1 MQSRSVVGKRIVRV
15 NQTRSLTNTG
25 VAYDVHSILLENG
38 TLIRF
43 RVLETENDDYVIDG
57 RVSKVE

>member
-1 MQSRSVVGKRIVRV
+1 MESKRVIGKRIVKV
-15 NQTRSLTNTG
+15 NQCRTVTNTG
-25 VAYDVHSILLENG
+25 VAYNVSSIMLENG